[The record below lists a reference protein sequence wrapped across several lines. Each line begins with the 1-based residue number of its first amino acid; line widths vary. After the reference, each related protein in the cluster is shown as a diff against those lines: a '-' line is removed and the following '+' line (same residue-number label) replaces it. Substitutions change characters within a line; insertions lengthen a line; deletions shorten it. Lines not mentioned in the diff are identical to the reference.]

1 MLQTKEYKIKSCD
14 DVELDIKRESLLE
27 FSLTFDDEKEI
38 EAILF
43 IIPGLGADNNQIYQ
57 NKLALHCANTF
68 SVAVCSVAYHCIAN
82 RPQIGCTLGFDD
94 VDEFVF
100 NEICKSLNLKIP
112 KKFLPIKKIKNNE
125 IIELSRYLDEKIQ
138 KKKEKF
144 ELEKSYNM
152 NITSTFFPAKNEYNN
167 FGIMSATDIVNA
179 LLHIKK
185 DPPFKIANGGGH
197 LEDLKTIFL
206 GSSHGGYLANLVAK
220 ISPWN
225 VDFVIDNSSY
235 VKIPWRL
242 IGFGKEIDYVKYPS
256 CSIRLGKN
264 ISSFIFDKTLWT
276 TNKFS
281 KNYFS
286 KSRERIRTILDE
298 EHIKIQAEIFKT
310 KYISYHSRFDG
321 ELAPAADKELC
332 YALFKQYGYDAK
344 LFMIESEEQIDG
356 KFIKKLTHGLGMS
369 IKTLINNTIPFALTQ
384 KSDRKNLKKEI
395 SYPCNEYIYTFKE
408 KDNVL
413 QLECKK
419 I

>member
-82 RPQIGCTLGFDD
+82 RPQLGCTLGFDD

-185 DPPFKIANGGGH
+185 DPPFKIANGGGA
-197 LEDLKTIFL
+197 FR
-206 GSSHGGYLANLVAK
+206 G
-220 ISPWN
+220 
-225 VDFVIDNSSY
+225 
-235 VKIPWRL
+235 
-242 IGFGKEIDYVKYPS
+242 
-256 CSIRLGKN
+256 
-264 ISSFIFDKTLWT
+264 
-276 TNKFS
+276 S
-281 KNYFS
+281 KNYIFRKLPRRIFS
-286 KSRERIRTILDE
+286 KFS
-298 EHIKIQAEIFKT
+298 
-310 KYISYHSRFDG
+310 S
-321 ELAPAADKELC
+321 
-332 YALFKQYGYDAK
+332 
-344 LFMIESEEQIDG
+344 
-356 KFIKKLTHGLGMS
+356 
-369 IKTLINNTIPFALTQ
+369 
-384 KSDRKNLKKEI
+384 
-395 SYPCNEYIYTFKE
+395 
-408 KDNVL
+408 
-413 QLECKK
+413 
-419 I
+419 